1 MKLIFIGTSH
11 GVPEPDRRCSACIL
25 ETGGSYYLIDMGT
38 QVVEDLRKRGIA
50 VEDVRLAVC
59 SHPHGDH
66 TDGLISFVDL
76 VNWYFKSA
84 DPLILLPDSRM
95 IPPLRMWISATD
107 GGKPLRED
115 LRIDS
120 YREGVAYQ
128 DENLRVTAIR
138 TQHCVNSFA
147 LLFEAEGK
155 KILYTGDL
163 CRPSVDFPQIAFET
177 ELDLLVCEAAHF
189 SPDDCIPFFDRTKA
203 KRILHTHIYDKR
215 WADALSRRM
224 RAPHPYEYG
233 AAFDGMEISV

>member
-1 MKLIFIGTSH
+1 MKLLFIGTSH
-11 GVPEPDRRCSACIL
+11 GVPEPTRRCSSCVL
-25 ETGGSYYLIDMGT
+25 EVCGSYYLIDMGT
-38 QVVEDLRKRGIA
+38 QVIEDLRKRGIA
-50 VEDVRLAVC
+50 VEDVRLAIC

-95 IPPLRMWISATD
+95 IAPLCAWISATD
-107 GGKPLRED
+107 ERKPLRGD

-120 YREGVAYQ
+120 FREGIAYE

-138 TQHCVNSFA
+138 TQHCANSYA
-147 LLFEAEGK
+147 LLFEGEGK

-177 ELDLLVCEAAHF
+177 ELDLLVCETAHF
-189 SPDDCIPFFDRTKA
+189 SPDDCIPVFDQTKA
-203 KRILHTHIYDKR
+203 KRILHTHINDSR
-215 WADALSRRM
+215 WTDALTHQL
-224 RAPHPYEYG
+224 AAAHPYAYG
-233 AAFDGMEISV
+233 AAFDGMEVSV